1 MAGER
6 NWTSLNRLL
15 IPQKTLGS
23 KKAFFHSPCNRK
35 TKVSDRLCV
44 NLAIRASLCHY
55 ASELRLFPQLCVSVN
70 QRSEVKRSDP
80 NALFFLEISQRRENR
95 VFPPARTNDCLSVMT
110 PPGEQRIIR
119 SPRSSGGLKIR
130 SASLT
135 AACLSPHPSSSISST
150 RVIVTEPV

>member
-1 MAGER
+1 MK
-6 NWTSLNRLL
+6 LNRAE
-15 IPQKTLGS
+15 PTLDTTEDTRL
-23 KKAFFHSPCNRK
+23 KKAIFHSPCNRK

-119 SPRSSGGLKIR
+119 SPRSSGGVEDPVSFLNCR
-130 SASLT
+130 LP
-135 AACLSPHPSSSISST
+135 LSHPSSTISST